1 MNETMSQINLWK
13 KYPVDELNKI
23 NFWNLVE
30 PVGTSLEYRY
40 NQHNK
45 YILFKPMD
53 LTPNK
58 TNNTF
63 VRKINYL
70 KRAVLRTK
78 IIFDILDTTPLYLT
92 EIKRYISSF
101 IGTEAHCKNYI
112 NSYGWIKGNLDDSNY
127 FQISNNTMAYLL
139 DEEERYF

>member
-1 MNETMSQINLWK
+1 
-13 KYPVDELNKI
+13 
-23 NFWNLVE
+23 
-30 PVGTSLEYRY
+30 
-40 NQHNK
+40 
-45 YILFKPMD
+45 MD

-127 FQISNNTMAYLL
+127 FQISNKTMAYLL